1 MPVPGTLFLGIQAF
15 TVMVQFAFLKVL
27 RMRPNAV
34 EMRKQPKQRK
44 KKKIKKIAK
53 TRASLGA
60 SALQR
65 TFLCVQKDDPT
76 DSVKYCSFHFNVP
89 EHKVI
94 LIYNYA
100 ASQVVSSHCSQMES
114 NSAYWYLKLS

>member
-44 KKKIKKIAK
+44 KKNLKK
-53 TRASLGA
+53 
-60 SALQR
+60 LQR
-65 TFLCVQKDDPT
+65 REHPWEPQ
-76 DSVKYCSFHFNVP
+76 HFK
-89 EHKVI
+89 ERFSASKKRI
-94 LIYNYA
+94 L
-100 ASQVVSSHCSQMES
+100 QTV
-114 NSAYWYLKLS
+114 